1 MGQHLGK
8 DSWKGI
14 ATFGFVEMAF
24 NSLSVG
30 IELTPPFRSLRSGS
44 GVAKPCLLRSLCVVG
59 KTLLRNARGNVLEA
73 NDWRTGLV
81 KEGAAV

>member
-14 ATFGFVEMAF
+14 ATFGFVEMASIVSVLGL
-24 NSLSVG
+24 SL
-30 IELTPPFRSLRSGS
+30 PPFRSLRSVS

-73 NDWRTGLV
+73 DDWRTGLV
-81 KEGAAV
+81 KEGAVV